1 MMPTMLASMRKSVRE
16 ICEIEEE
23 TLRARTPGERLS
35 DVIVNQS
42 GRFWFIVFHGMW
54 FAAWILLNAKSGSKT
69 RAFDPFPYPLLT
81 LVVSLESIFL
91 SLFILMGQN
100 RSSRTADERAHLDL
114 QINLLAEREST
125 KALELLQAL
134 CKHHGLHCG
143 NDAEL
148 QQLVSTTRPAE
159 IIQELKEAL
168 PTTPTE
174 RRSDTN

>member
-1 MMPTMLASMRKSVRE
+1 MS
-16 ICEIEEE
+16 
-23 TLRARTPGERLS
+23 
-35 DVIVNQS
+35 
-42 GRFWFIVFHGMW
+42 
-54 FAAWILLNAKSGSKT
+54 
-69 RAFDPFPYPLLT
+69 
-81 LVVSLESIFL
+81 
-91 SLFILMGQN
+91 QN

-134 CKHHGLHCG
+134 CKHHGLQCG
-143 NDAEL
+143 NDPEL

-174 RRSDTN
+174 RRPDTN